1 MKGARDGLSDNRR
14 SKGTLGE
21 EMAAQY
27 LTGKGWRIIERNW
40 RCRSGEV
47 DIIAEKEG
55 TLIFIEVRSRT
66 GATHGTAAESVTAR
80 KIAQVRHIAEIYLHM
95 RGAADIPVRFD
106 MIAVRLLPDQ
116 QAEVME
122 HIEAAF

>member
-1 MKGARDGLSDNRR
+1 LSDNRR
-14 SKGTLGE
+14 RKGARGE
-21 EMAAQY
+21 ETAAQY
-27 LTGKGWRIIERNW
+27 LTAKGWRIIERNW

-47 DIIAEKEG
+47 DIIAETDG

-66 GATHGTAAESVTAR
+66 GDTHGTAAESVTAR

-95 RGAADIPVRFD
+95 RGTTDTPVRFD

-116 QAEVME
+116 KAEIME